1 MMNVEVSLQLFTIA
15 QTFIKDKEKAQE
27 FVKQIEQTVD
37 MKFESQ
43 KDILATKQDMS
54 SMQSK
59 IAETKSDLIKWMFVF
74 WMGQILALLAIV
86 NFMLK

>member
-1 MMNVEVSLQLFTIA
+1 MNVEVSLQLYNIV
-15 QTFIKDKEKAQE
+15 QTFIKDKTKAQE

-37 MKFESQ
+37 MKFETQ
-43 KDILATKQDMS
+43 KDVFSTKQDMS
-54 SMQSK
+54 NMQSK
-59 IAETKSDLIKWMFVF
+59 IAETKSELIKWMFVF

>member
-1 MMNVEVSLQLFTIA
+1 
-15 QTFIKDKEKAQE
+15 
-27 FVKQIEQTVD
+27 

-59 IAETKSDLIKWMFVF
+59 IAETKSDLIKWMFAF

>member
-1 MMNVEVSLQLFTIA
+1 MNVEVSLQLFTIA

-59 IAETKSDLIKWMFVF
+59 IAEIK
-74 WMGQILALLAIV
+74 
-86 NFMLK
+86 

>member
-1 MMNVEVSLQLFTIA
+1 MNVEVSLQLFTIA

-59 IAETKSDLIKWMFVF
+59 IAETKSDLIKWMFAF
-74 WMGQILALLAIV
+74 WMGKFWRFWQS
-86 NFMLK
+86 

>member
-1 MMNVEVSLQLFTIA
+1 MNVEVSLQLFTIA

>member
-59 IAETKSDLIKWMFVF
+59 IAETKSDLIKWMFAF

>member
-1 MMNVEVSLQLFTIA
+1 MNVEVSLQLFTIA

-59 IAETKSDLIKWMFVF
+59 IAETKSDLIKWMFAF

>member
-1 MMNVEVSLQLFTIA
+1 MNVEVSLRLFTIA

-59 IAETKSDLIKWMFVF
+59 IAETKSDLIKWMFAF

>member
-1 MMNVEVSLQLFTIA
+1 MNVEVSLQLFTIA
-15 QTFIKDKEKAQE
+15 QTFIKDKEKARE

-37 MKFESQ
+37 MKFEAQ